1 MVDISQVAGQAGP
14 IVVMVL
20 SLVAILG
27 VFFIGGVAL
36 ILSKAYN
43 IKCLIL
49 EQTGGG
55 IRSYIKKAKKTMK
68 DQGNSLSL
76 FLSKTKLPLPANNF
90 FFLNSKNSFFL
101 VYYKDKNGNYKP
113 CNLRFE
119 EGSNNPLLQPD
130 DTNQRAWYAQSIMDT
145 HKVYDSE
152 STWAKYGPVLV
163 LGATIGFALII
174 LIVYGKFYFDGI
186 NNASGALGGKM
197 DNLANSLMSVT
208 GR

>member
-1 MVDISQVAGQAGP
+1 MVNLTGIGAQIGP
-14 IVVMVL
+14 VVVMVL
-20 SLVAILG
+20 SLVAVLG
-27 VFFIGGVAL
+27 VFFFAGIAL
-36 ILSKAYN
+36 ILTKAYN

-55 IRSYIKKAKKTMK
+55 IRAYVKKAKKSMK
-68 DQGNSLSL
+68 DKGNSLSL

-119 EGSNNPLLQPD
+119 EGTNNPLLQPD
-130 DTNQRAWYAQSIMDT
+130 DTNQRAWFAQFLMDT

-152 STWAKYGPVLV
+152 SAWAKYGPVLV

-186 NNASGALGGKM
+186 QSSAGAMQGSMDRLADVLSGA
-197 DNLANSLMSVT
+197 V